1 MIFGMKRPVE
11 VRRLLRKKP
20 GSALLLLSV
29 VSMAACSPSD
39 RSDPSLADVAQA
51 AARQDDRVSVEELAG
66 WLIEGRE
73 NFKLIDLRSAE
84 DFDQGHIAGAE
95 NIPITQL
102 VSADVLGGLPTDRMV
117 IVYSNG
123 SENAAKAAVMLRL
136 SGIDGHLLT
145 GGFNAWHQRILNP
158 EISAQALDGESL
170 QVSEQRAYSC
180 YFVGERSDAANLQ
193 RSESSEPFV
202 PPVFVEPEETEEL
215 LPPPP
220 TSEGC

>member
-1 MIFGMKRPVE
+1 MIFGMKPPVE

-20 GSALLLLSV
+20 GPAFLLLSI
-29 VSMAACSPSD
+29 VSMAACSASD
-39 RSDPSLADVAQA
+39 RSDPSLADVAHA

-73 NFKLIDLRSAE
+73 DFKLIDLRSAE
-84 DFDQGHIAGAE
+84 DFDKGHIAEAE

-145 GGFNAWHQRILNP
+145 GGFNAWHKRILNP
-158 EISAQALDGESL
+158 EISAEALDGESL

-180 YFVGERSDAANLQ
+180 YFVGERSDAAHLQ

-202 PPVFVEPEETEEL
+202 PPVFVGTEETEEL
-215 LPPPP
+215 PPPP
-220 TSEGC
+220 SAEGC